1 MTKEETLKRIEI
13 MQAYCNG
20 SKIQILTAQGWQDIE
35 NPNWNG
41 INYRIKPSSEYR
53 SFLNKEEYIQEAQK
67 HPMPGWVKINNSLA
81 CIISITDKNFIF
93 MYGEKYSYEQSLR
106 LMTFV
111 DGSPLGILINN

>member
-20 SKIQILTAQGWQDIE
+20 SQIQILTDIE
-35 NPNWNG
+35 NPNWKG
-41 INYRIKPSSEYR
+41 ENYRIKPSSKYR
-53 SFLNKEEYIQEAQK
+53 PFLNKEEYIQETQK

-81 CIISITDKNFIF
+81 CIISIIDENFIF

-111 DGSPLGILINN
+111 DDSPLGILINN